1 MDASES
7 SYCSFCK
14 HTHPIDE
21 FGVKQNGCRMK
32 LCKRYSEYHQTRR
45 LRITAAKVVT
55 KAESSALAI
64 ADLKRCRAS
73 TVTIDDCRVS
83 PYTPHL
89 TPIAPVSKITT
100 TLSSSAPEL
109 QTLPNFQDYS
119 TPEIQATPR
128 LLTPIVPSQ
137 EQEQS

>member
-14 HTHPIDE
+14 HTYPIDE

-45 LRITAAKVVT
+45 LRITATKVVT

-73 TVTIDDCRVS
+73 TVTMDDCRVS
-83 PYTPHL
+83 LYTPHPTL
-89 TPIAPVSKITT
+89 VAPVPKTT
-100 TLSSSAPEL
+100 TTPSFSAPEL
-109 QTLPNFQDYS
+109 QMP
-119 TPEIQATPR
+119 
-128 LLTPIVPSQ
+128 
-137 EQEQS
+137 